1 MDSTIIAAIIGAIAA
16 IVAALIG
23 TVRWKHKVAARKEC
37 SKECFEKSKWL
48 RLGYVLAA
56 LECYLDAQKMGIST
70 STDLSTTLEVQTN
83 RAYEIGKELGISVDP
98 DASILIRELPL
109 KLDAKPIAMKNAFRI
124 GNIIGRI
131 YFYGISLMVT
141 GSLPPIDEDI
151 ERLGEAEQLLRGAN
165 LPSDFLKPVR
175 KLWRESLQRVP
186 EGTNL
191 TTIDNQMEDVLDGL
205 CKDIETDFRHGV

>member
-1 MDSTIIAAIIGAIAA
+1 
-16 IVAALIG
+16 
-23 TVRWKHKVAARKEC
+23 
-37 SKECFEKSKWL
+37 
-48 RLGYVLAA
+48 
-56 LECYLDAQKMGIST
+56 
-70 STDLSTTLEVQTN
+70 
-83 RAYEIGKELGISVDP
+83 
-98 DASILIRELPL
+98 
-109 KLDAKPIAMKNAFRI
+109 
-124 GNIIGRI
+124 
-131 YFYGISLMVT
+131 MVT